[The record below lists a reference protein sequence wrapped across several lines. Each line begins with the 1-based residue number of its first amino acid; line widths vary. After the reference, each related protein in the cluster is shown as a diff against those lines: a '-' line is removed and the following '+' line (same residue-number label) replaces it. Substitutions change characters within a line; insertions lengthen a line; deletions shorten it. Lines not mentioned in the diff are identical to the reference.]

1 MIVYIKSDESNLL
14 FPENKPWHFK
24 IHLKT
29 PLIFHGKWTV
39 SLLEF
44 QASANKSRT
53 LYSQNQTL
61 FIYSNI
67 CGESIV
73 NGEKKTLLR
82 RVVQTKSRKWDVIYD
97 APIYLP
103 MSEKEIYEFE
113 IYLKDVQGRSAS
125 FLQDPL
131 LITLH
136 FKPQ

>member
-1 MIVYIKSDESNLL
+1 M
-14 FPENKPWHFK
+14 
-24 IHLKT
+24 
-29 PLIFHGKWTV
+29 
-39 SLLEF
+39 
-44 QASANKSRT
+44 
-53 LYSQNQTL
+53 
-61 FIYSNI
+61 
-67 CGESIV
+67 

-82 RVVQTKSRKWDVIYD
+82 GVVQTKSRKWDAIYD
-97 APIYLP
+97 APIYLQ